1 MPDFETATLNATR
14 RQLLLGAAATTV
26 SLALPRHV
34 LAAPAHTFTHGAFDI
49 TVVSDGMLMLPPEI
63 LLPDANAEERAD
75 FLKRL
80 GGNGKGAAVQA
91 NIPLIRHGSDLI
103 LIDTGA
109 GPYFQASAGRLAENL
124 KTVGVKPEEIT
135 KVVFTHVHPDHSG
148 GTTTPDGKVL
158 FPNAHY
164 YVGEAEAAFW
174 TDPAFETRQPA
185 PLHGFAKGAQRDLG
199 AVEDRLTLVKSGD
212 EIVPGMAVLPTLGHT
227 PGHLSLELAGD
238 GNLLVTGDAC
248 TSDTI
253 FFARP
258 DWHFGFDT
266 DAETAL
272 KSRQTLLDR
281 AASEKIKMLGYH
293 WTYPGVGYAER
304 NGAAYRFVPA

>member
-1 MPDFETATLNATR
+1 MPDFETNTLHATR

-63 LLPDANAEERAD
+63 LLPDANAEDRAD

-80 GGNGKGAAVQA
+80 GGNEKGAAVQA

-199 AVEDRLTLVKSGD
+199 AVENRLTLVKSGD

-266 DAETAL
+266 DAEIAL

-304 NGAAYRFVPA
+304 NGAAYRFVPT

>member
-1 MPDFETATLNATR
+1 MPDFETNTLHATR

-80 GGNGKGAAVQA
+80 GGNEKGAAVQA

-158 FPNAHY
+158 FPNADY

-174 TDPAFETRQPA
+174 TDPSFETRRPTA
-185 PLHGFAKGAQRDLG
+185 LHGFAKGARRDLG
-199 AVEDRLTLVKSGD
+199 AVEDRLTLVKPGE
-212 EIVPGMAVLPTLGHT
+212 EIVSGMAVLPTLGHT

-272 KSRQTLLDR
+272 KSRQMLLDR